1 MARDSR
7 SDGRRIPVPSVFAYS
22 DKLSKLLSDFPLSD
36 RPFMHPAFIPV
47 RRSEL
52 LTVNFCRV
60 SLERPIEYLACLL
73 LCLDV
78 FLTEAK

>member
-1 MARDSR
+1 MD
-7 SDGRRIPVPSVFAYS
+7 
-22 DKLSKLLSDFPLSD
+22 
-36 RPFMHPAFIPV
+36 PAFIPV

-52 LTVNFCRV
+52 LTVNFYRI
-60 SLERPIEYLACLL
+60 SLERLIEYLACLL